1 MDKMQAAKLRGHH
14 LICLNF
20 FRGEGYSEDFIKNI
34 HSVVRKEK
42 VEVIEGADEV
52 CARCPYLKDNRCSN
66 YTEEIIVFQDK
77 EALELLEVKPGAIVD
92 RKIIAAKIPGIIERW
107 KVQFCME
114 CEYRRVC
121 FNTKNETLITK

>member
-34 HSVVRKEK
+34 YSVTGKQK

-52 CARCPYLKDNRCSN
+52 CSKCPYLKENRCSN
-66 YTEEIIVFQDK
+66 YAEEIIMFQDK
-77 EALELLEVKPGAIVD
+77 EALELLGVKPGMVVD
-92 RKIIAAKIPGIIERW
+92 RKIIAAKIPDIIERW

-114 CEYRRVC
+114 CGYRRVC
-121 FNTKNETLITK
+121 FRK